1 MVSQQGAQ
9 KLINLRENEI
19 SMQIDGFMS
28 YLSQQGQLKVLAI
41 HPSYVVQANFG
52 SDIQMQVATMGKT

>member
-1 MVSQQGAQ
+1 
-9 KLINLRENEI
+9 
-19 SMQIDGFMS
+19 MQIDGFMS

-52 SDIQMQVATMGKT
+52 SDIQMQVATMGKK

>member
-19 SMQIDGFMS
+19 SMQIDHYMS
-28 YLSQQGQLKVLAI
+28 YLSQQGQLKILAV
-41 HPSYVVQANFG
+41 HPSYVVPGNFG
-52 SDIQMQVATMGKT
+52 TDLQMQITTMGKT